1 MGLALVSKY
10 PSHHPLKPQKE
21 LPMSQITVLIVDDNF
36 VARRGLRS
44 LFQKESDIT
53 VKGEASTGRA
63 AVDWMVNNAAD
74 VVLMDVRMPDKDGI
88 EATAEILKLR
98 PGTKVLMLT
107 VVEDQAT
114 LLRALLAGARGYLV
128 YGRFT
133 PEELIKAI
141 HITGTGGII
150 AIPPIAPALLASIQ
164 SHVAGANELTE
175 MESMEP
181 LTAREKDI
189 LGLIALGRGNQ
200 EIAATLS
207 IEEKTVKNHINNIY
221 SKLQIKSRYE
231 AISYMLHRTP

>member
-1 MGLALVSKY
+1 
-10 PSHHPLKPQKE
+10 
-21 LPMSQITVLIVDDNF
+21 MSQTTILIVDDNF

-44 LFQKESDIT
+44 LFQKEMDIT

-63 AVDWMVNNAAD
+63 AVDWMENNAAD
-74 VVLMDVRMPDKDGI
+74 VVLMDVRMPEKDGI
-88 EATAEILKLR
+88 EAAAEILKIR
-98 PGTKVLMLT
+98 PETRILMLT

-133 PEELIKAI
+133 PEELVGAI
-141 HITGTGGII
+141 RTAASGGII
-150 AIPPIAPALLASIQ
+150 AIPPVSPALLASIQ
-164 SHVAGANELTE
+164 THVADANEMTE
-175 MESMEP
+175 METMEP

-189 LGLIALGRGNQ
+189 LGLIALGKGNQ
-200 EIAATLS
+200 EIAAALA

-231 AISYMLHRTP
+231 AITYMLRRTQ

>member
-1 MGLALVSKY
+1 MN
-10 PSHHPLKPQKE
+10 QTT
-21 LPMSQITVLIVDDNF
+21 ILIVDDNF

-44 LFQKESDIT
+44 LFQKETDLSI
-53 VKGEASTGRA
+53 KGEASTGRS
-63 AVDWMVNNAAD
+63 AVDWMKNNAAD
-74 VVLMDVRMPDKDGI
+74 VVLMDVRMPEKDGI

-98 PGTKVLMLT
+98 PDTRVLMLT

-128 YGRFT
+128 YGRFN
-133 PEELIKAI
+133 PEELVEAI
-141 HITGTGGII
+141 RATTSGGII
-150 AIPPIAPALLASIQ
+150 AIPPVSPALLANIQ
-164 SHVAGANELTE
+164 NHIDSANEITD

-189 LGLIALGRGNQ
+189 LGLIALGKGNQ
-200 EIAATLS
+200 EIAVALA

-231 AISYMLHRTP
+231 AITYMLRRTQ

>member
-1 MGLALVSKY
+1 
-10 PSHHPLKPQKE
+10 
-21 LPMSQITVLIVDDNF
+21 MSQTTILIVDDNF

-44 LFQKESDIT
+44 LFQRESDIT
-53 VKGEASTGRA
+53 IKGEASTGRA
-63 AVDWMVNNAAD
+63 AIDWMKNNTAD
-74 VVLMDVRMPDKDGI
+74 IVLMDVRMPDKDGI

-98 PGTKVLMLT
+98 PETRILMLT
-107 VVEDQAT
+107 VIEDQST

-141 HITGTGGII
+141 HITVTGGII
-150 AIPPIAPALLASIQ
+150 AIPPVAPALLTNIQ
-164 SHVAGANELTE
+164 SHIAGANEIIE

-189 LGLIALGRGNQ
+189 LGLIALGKGNQ
-200 EIAATLS
+200 EIAAALS

-231 AISYMLHRTP
+231 AISYMLRRT